1 MEGQVCLQGFGA
13 KKFTAVC
20 CSAPSSFLARRRNQW
35 LQVGVIQGSIL
46 PILPW
51 VWGVALCTPRAS
63 PPAPRSMGSAA
74 SKGCRAPCCCVVLSD
89 ALPASCDRLN
99 AFVNFSHSASSP
111 FYSLLPRKEGI
122 LPNPLELE
130 RKGSTLDL
138 CRESSGC

>member
-1 MEGQVCLQGFGA
+1 MCLQGFGA

-35 LQVGVIQGSIL
+35 LQVGVIQGSILPIL

-138 CRESSGC
+138 CGESSGC